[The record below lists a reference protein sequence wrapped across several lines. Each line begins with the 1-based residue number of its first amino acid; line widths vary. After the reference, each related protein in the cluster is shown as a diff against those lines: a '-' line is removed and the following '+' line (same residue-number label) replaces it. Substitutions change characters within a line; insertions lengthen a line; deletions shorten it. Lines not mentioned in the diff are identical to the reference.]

1 MNYIIHEFS
10 ILAVFSFLKFL
21 CGLREVHGVSAKII
35 RLLHD
40 KEHLILN
47 FLVLSA
53 KIKGKSAKRTV
64 SFVFESQTEVFC
76 YSIHTRE
83 TTCRVNN

>member
-1 MNYIIHEFS
+1 MNYIMHEFS
-10 ILAVFSFLKFL
+10 ILAIFSCLKFL
-21 CGLREVHGVSAKII
+21 RGLREVHGVSAKII

-53 KIKGKSAKRTV
+53 KIKGKSVKRNR
-64 SFVFESQTEVFC
+64 FICFC
-76 YSIHTRE
+76 EPNGSVLLFNTHP
-83 TTCRVNN
+83 